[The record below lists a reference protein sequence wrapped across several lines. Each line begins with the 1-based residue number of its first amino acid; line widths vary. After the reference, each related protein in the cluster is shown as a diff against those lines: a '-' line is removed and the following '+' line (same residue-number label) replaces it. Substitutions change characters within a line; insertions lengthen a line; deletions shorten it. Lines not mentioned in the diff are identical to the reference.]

1 MNESI
6 LLSDEKVKEAI
17 GLPLK
22 GFDYSDCT
30 WVTNWAG
37 VLKIRDETLRHALEY
52 LNEAC
57 GKHRLVAHSEGE
69 KHIHEFEH
77 RYLCPA
83 CMEEINKVVKE

>member
-1 MNESI
+1 MNSI
-6 LLSDEKVKEAI
+6 LLSVERIAEIGYKYSGYGDDWIDHQKAI
-17 GLPLK
+17 A
-22 GFDYSDCT
+22 
-30 WVTNWAG
+30 V
-37 VLKIRDETLRHALEY
+37 LRHALEY